1 MSLSVLMASRFSR
14 LNKAKAAS
22 ATNTRGFLLFH
33 QPELGE
39 LMKDILTGI
48 GAYFAMTKVF
58 KMLTD
63 PLKQVPGDWRFL
75 RLSIV
80 VCAILTIAF
89 SALDYSTRCLESI
102 VEHWPF

>member
-1 MSLSVLMASRFSR
+1 M
-14 LNKAKAAS
+14 
-22 ATNTRGFLLFH
+22 
-33 QPELGE
+33 
-39 LMKDILTGI
+39 MKDILTGI

-63 PLKQVPGDWRFL
+63 PLNQVPGDWRFL